1 MSFSSQKRTSRCL
14 ESSSFSSFILRSSSA
29 SKFLLEFK
37 RAFDSESRKSASKS
51 DSRDIWPRS
60 CACKGLGGLI
70 MLFIFQPSTKKDILR
85 QPSSKLLK
93 QFRQVKFKI
102 HMKNWGTDWLAV
114 SCILIRKCTRQ
125 WKRAARDPTVRESEE
140 HPDPNLVFGQVH
152 KWSNQNETR
161 PWCHYNS
168 CVSHRKLRC
177 LTLLLCAGQD
187 DFSSRSSLRTQ
198 R

>member
-114 SCILIRKCTRQ
+114 SCILIRKCTRH
-125 WKRAARDPTVRESEE
+125 WKKWRHVTQPFVIAKSIR
-140 HPDPNLVFGQVH
+140 LVFGQVH